1 MDETEYVTKVYDI
14 IAPHFDL
21 TRGYLWK
28 GVKDYLREIEK
39 GSSIL
44 DAGCGNGKNMLHGY
58 DFRGLDSS
66 VELAKIARKKTGFD
80 VDIGSVTEMPYDDES
95 FDHVICIAVIHH
107 LNSDERRIK
116 SIAEITR
123 VLKKNGT
130 GLISVWELTPGDDIR
145 GQKDGLV
152 KWTNSSGT
160 GAYQRYYHLFEKDE
174 LESLA
179 NQVKGITV
187 TKSFWERDNFYIE
200 IHKDE

>member
-28 GVKDYLREIEK
+28 GVKDYLRKIEP

-44 DAGCGNGKNMLHGY
+44 DAGCGNGKNMLSK
-58 DFRGLDSS
+58 FAFTGLDSS
-66 VELAKIARKKTGFD
+66 IELAKIARNKTGFK
-80 VDIGSVTEMPYDDES
+80 VDIGSVTEMPYPDES

-116 SIAEITR
+116 SIAEIAR
-123 VLKKNGT
+123 VMKKNGT
-130 GLISVWELTPGDDIR
+130 GLISVWELTIGDDIR
-145 GQKDGLV
+145 GQKNGLV
-152 KWTNSSGT
+152 KWTNQSKTGT
-160 GAYQRYYHLFEKDE
+160 YQRYYHLFEKNE

-179 NQVKGITV
+179 NKVPGITI
-187 TKSFWERDNFYIE
+187 TNSFWEHDNFYIE
-200 IHKDE
+200 ICKKE